1 MRWLVLVLL
10 MISGCG
16 QISSLVSLTPREPA
30 GDQVLLR
37 EAYRAADTLHG
48 QLRSTEAAAHPMLVA
63 AFVDGADVEHV
74 SDVGRL
80 LAEQVASRLG
90 QLRYAMKDVQLRSQS
105 VVVRPGGVLAL
116 SRRLEDLDP
125 EAEAYAVLVGT
136 YTQIGARLFV
146 NVRVVRAQDNVVL
159 AAADMDLPAKALV
172 PRQQLPYREPSVAT
186 SLSSRVP

>member
-1 MRWLVLVLL
+1 
-10 MISGCG
+10 
-16 QISSLVSLTPREPA
+16 
-30 GDQVLLR
+30 
-37 EAYRAADTLHG
+37 
-48 QLRSTEAAAHPMLVA
+48 
-63 AFVDGADVEHV
+63 
-74 SDVGRL
+74 
-80 LAEQVASRLG
+80 
-90 QLRYAMKDVQLRSQS
+90 MKDVQLRSQS

-172 PRQQLPYREPSVAT
+172 PRPELPYREPSVAT
-186 SLSSRVP
+186 TLPSRAP

>member
-1 MRWLVLVLL
+1 MHWLVFVLL

-16 QISSLVSLTPREPA
+16 QIPSLSSLAPREPG
-30 GDQVLLR
+30 GDRVLLR
-37 EAYRAADTLHG
+37 EAYRAADTLHA
-48 QLRSTEAAAHPMLVA
+48 QLRSTEAAAHPMVVA
-63 AFVDGADVEHV
+63 AFVDSANVERV

-172 PRQQLPYREPSVAT
+172 PRQQLPYRQPSVAT
-186 SLSSRVP
+186 TLSSRVP

>member
-1 MRWLVLVLL
+1 MHWLVFVLL
-10 MISGCG
+10 VVSGCG
-16 QISSLVSLTPREPA
+16 QIPSLSSLAPREPG
-30 GDQVLLR
+30 GDRVLLR
-37 EAYRAADTLHG
+37 EAYRAADTLHA
-48 QLRSTEAAAHPMLVA
+48 QLRSTEAAAHPMVVA
-63 AFVDGADVEHV
+63 AFVDSANVERV

-172 PRQQLPYREPSVAT
+172 PRQQLPYRQPSVAT
-186 SLSSRVP
+186 TLSSRVP